1 MKAIKDF
8 SIVGKAYREGE
19 AINEADLEGAD
30 IVALV
35 DNGFI
40 EPTTKKAKEKE

>member
-8 SIVGKAYREGE
+8 SIVGKAFREGDEVTE
-19 AINEADLEGAD
+19 ANLGDAD
-30 IVALV
+30 IAALV

-40 EPTTKKAKEKE
+40 EPTTKKVKEKE